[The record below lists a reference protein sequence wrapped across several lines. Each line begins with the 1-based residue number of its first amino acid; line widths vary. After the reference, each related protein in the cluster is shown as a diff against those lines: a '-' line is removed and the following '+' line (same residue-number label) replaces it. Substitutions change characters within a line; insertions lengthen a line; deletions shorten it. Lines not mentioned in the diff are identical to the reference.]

1 MTTIRNVNQQPAF
14 RGLKP
19 TSKGNE
25 IMNKVPEFV
34 DKIKSSVNIDDVYSY
49 LDKCSQGTN
58 SVMKKL
64 ESNIYQYKDYFIRI
78 GMSFNTDGLAQTL
91 KDLNKLDL
99 SCAPKYVASKYFEDG
114 SAILITRIKSFNS
127 DLPLRTYNSAKSEVS
142 IEAKSEFLKDIDKL
156 LKNDTINPE
165 ILKSTQNWY
174 VIPGSNKIYIDNWGE
189 LEPVYSSSD
198 KRNCKKIISDMCGM
212 IYD

>member
-78 GMSFNTDGLAQTL
+78 GMGFNTDVLANL
-91 KDLNKLDL
+91 I
-99 SCAPKYVASKYFEDG
+99 SR
-114 SAILITRIKSFNS
+114 SA
-127 DLPLRTYNSAKSEVS
+127 
-142 IEAKSEFLKDIDKL
+142 
-156 LKNDTINPE
+156 
-165 ILKSTQNWY
+165 
-174 VIPGSNKIYIDNWGE
+174 
-189 LEPVYSSSD
+189 
-198 KRNCKKIISDMCGM
+198 
-212 IYD
+212 